1 MNFSTCALHSD
12 IIDWHYITFITI
24 KCILVISLMLT
35 STNLTIES
43 NVKILK
49 HTFYN
54 KDIGFS
60 PQCVHMLD
68 DGGFSISTYSIKIYG
83 LSACALSMLRE
94 FKSTPPL
101 TMSIMPDVV
110 SMPPIICYQYLH
122 GVHLRYCSLTD
133 PSVRWVNAEV
143 VCLVK
148 CPHLNK

>member
-1 MNFSTCALHSD
+1 
-12 IIDWHYITFITI
+12 
-24 KCILVISLMLT
+24 MLT
-35 STNLTIES
+35 TTHLKIES

-49 HTFYN
+49 HKFYN

-101 TMSIMPDVV
+101 TMSIMPDV

-122 GVHLRYCSLTD
+122 SVHLQYCLLTN
-133 PSVRWVNAEV
+133 PSVR
-143 VCLVK
+143 
-148 CPHLNK
+148 